1 MVSFWHIFSAVIP
14 VFGIMLVGW
23 LVRRAQWMDA
33 KGEHTLMRLVVN
45 IFYPLMIFSFISGNE
60 DLRNPVTLFS
70 AAFSGFAITVVGG
83 IICLKLAKY
92 FGIKDPVTARTF
104 AVTAAVNNYG
114 YLAIPVCTLVFG
126 RTTTGVLL
134 AMNVGIEL
142 AIWSWGVLT
151 LSGQLRLSQLK
162 RALSPPVIALLV
174 SAPLNLLGWD
184 RYIPTAFIQFANT
197 LGGAAIPVGVLMIGA
212 SIYELTPALRSARD
226 WNIDLAG
233 SVMRLLVLP
242 SLILAIVA
250 LMPGVP
256 MPLRQVLVIQLA
268 MPCGIFGIVLAKHYG
283 GNPTIATRV
292 VLPTCLLG
300 LITIPL
306 WVKFG
311 MKFL

>member
-23 LVRRAQWMDA
+23 LVRRAGWMDA

-45 IFYPLMIFSFISGNE
+45 IFYPLMIFSFIIGNE
-60 DLRNPVTLFS
+60 ALRDPTTLFS
-70 AAFSGFAITVVGG
+70 SAFSGFLMVVLGG
-83 IICLKLAKY
+83 VICMKCAPL
-92 FGIKDPVTARTF
+92 FGIKEPVSRRTF

-114 YLAIPVCTLVFG
+114 YLAIPVCSLVFD
-126 RTTTGVLL
+126 RTVTGVLL

-151 LSGQLRLSQLK
+151 LSGQFKLSQLR

-184 RYIPTAFIQFANT
+184 AYIPVAITQFAAV

-212 SIYELTPALRSARD
+212 SIYELTPALRSAKY
-226 WNIDLAG
+226 WQFDLGG
-233 SVMRLLVLP
+233 SVMRLLILP
-242 SLILAIVA
+242 A
-250 LMPGVP
+250 LMLAVVAFVP
-256 MPLRQVLVIQLA
+256 LPLPLRQVLVIQMA

-283 GNPTIATRV
+283 GSPIAATHI

-306 WVKFG
+306 WVQLGLKFV
-311 MKFL
+311 

>member
-23 LVRRAQWMDA
+23 LVRRAGWMDA

-45 IFYPLMIFSFISGNE
+45 IFYPLMIFKFIIGNE
-60 DLRNPVTLFS
+60 ALRNPATLFIS
-70 AAFSGFAITVVGG
+70 AFSGFVMVVAGG
-83 IICLKLAKY
+83 MLCRQCAPL
-92 FGIKDPVTARTF
+92 FGIKEAVNRRTF
-104 AVTAAVNNYG
+104 AATTPVTNYG
-114 YLAIPVCTLVFG
+114 YLAIPVTTLVFDPMV
-126 RTTTGVLL
+126 TGVLL

-151 LSGQLRLSQLK
+151 LSGQFKVSQLR

-184 RYIPTAFIQFANT
+184 RYIPTAIYEFASV

-212 SIYELTPALRSARD
+212 SIYELTPTLRSTRYWRFA
-226 WNIDLAG
+226 LGG
-233 SVMRLLVLP
+233 SVMRLLILP
-242 SLILAIVA
+242 LLMLAAIALIP
-250 LMPGVP
+250 MPL
-256 MPLRQVLVIQLA
+256 PLRQVWVIQLA
-268 MPCGIFGIVLAKHYG
+268 MPSGIFGIVLAKHYG
-283 GNPTIATRV
+283 GSPIAATHI

-306 WVKFG
+306 WVQLG
-311 MKFL
+311 LKFL